1 MSVPGP
7 GHTGPGPMSG
17 TDPREAARVVLG
29 ECHTLPFLPEL
40 PERGPGADQVGR
52 TLAMLTDMPFDVSPR
67 GWRLA
72 NSSGRLA
79 RRALD
84 FLDRDGDALEEAD
97 EQARDPEADPS
108 PGTRRLQVRVSGPW
122 SLAARIELPGGLPVL
137 TDSGAR
143 RDLAASLADGVAAR
157 VGRLASTMRTRPRIL
172 LDEPLLWHVAAG
184 TVSSPSRL
192 DPIAAVPPDQLGLA
206 LRRFGDAL
214 RDAGAAEVLL
224 RVPLSS
230 DPGAPPAWSVVSET
244 PRGETPLDGVC
255 LSAAP
260 LHSAR
265 SHGALDA
272 AGAVLGDGGILHL
285 EGLPGADRPP
295 RTGTEAEHAAGA
307 LLALLDRLSAPR
319 YSSLDR
325 VVLTPTVDETS
336 AGEARATD
344 ALRGA
349 RLAAEVAPRIAE

>member
-1 MSVPGP
+1 M
-7 GHTGPGPMSG
+7 
-17 TDPREAARVVLG
+17 
-29 ECHTLPFLPEL
+29 
-40 PERGPGADQVGR
+40 GA
-52 TLAMLTDMPFDVSPR
+52 
-67 GWRLA
+67 
-72 NSSGRLA
+72 
-79 RRALD
+79 
-84 FLDRDGDALEEAD
+84 
-97 EQARDPEADPS
+97 
-108 PGTRRLQVRVSGPW
+108 
-122 SLAARIELPGGLPVL
+122 
-137 TDSGAR
+137 GA
-143 RDLAASLADGVAAR
+143 
-157 VGRLASTMRTRPRIL
+157 RIL

>member
-1 MSVPGP
+1 M
-7 GHTGPGPMSG
+7 
-17 TDPREAARVVLG
+17 
-29 ECHTLPFLPEL
+29 
-40 PERGPGADQVGR
+40 
-52 TLAMLTDMPFDVSPR
+52 
-67 GWRLA
+67 
-72 NSSGRLA
+72 
-79 RRALD
+79 
-84 FLDRDGDALEEAD
+84 
-97 EQARDPEADPS
+97 
-108 PGTRRLQVRVSGPW
+108 
-122 SLAARIELPGGLPVL
+122 
-137 TDSGAR
+137 
-143 RDLAASLADGVAAR
+143 
-157 VGRLASTMRTRPRIL
+157 
-172 LDEPLLWHVAAG
+172 
-184 TVSSPSRL
+184 
-192 DPIAAVPPDQLGLA
+192 
-206 LRRFGDAL
+206 
-214 RDAGAAEVLL
+214 
-224 RVPLSS
+224 
-230 DPGAPPAWSVVSET
+230 
-244 PRGETPLDGVC
+244 C